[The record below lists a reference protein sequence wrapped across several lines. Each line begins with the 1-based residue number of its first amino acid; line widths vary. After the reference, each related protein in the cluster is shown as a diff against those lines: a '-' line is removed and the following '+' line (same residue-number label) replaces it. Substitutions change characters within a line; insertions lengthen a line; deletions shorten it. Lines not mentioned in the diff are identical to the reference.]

1 MAGTRAHRLAL
12 PTILALAAAL
22 RCYRPAR
29 EGLWLD
35 EAMSVR
41 FARLGLPDI
50 LAMPPARE
58 FNPPLYYAL
67 LHFWVRLWGEGDT
80 AVRALS
86 IVLGV
91 AAVAGAYR
99 LGRLLLGEEAGL
111 VAALLLA
118 TCPYHVYYSQ
128 EARFYALLV
137 ALTLFVLEAFV
148 RVLRGGGRG
157 AQAAYVIA
165 SLLLFYTHAHAVF
178 VLAVPVLYVLVEYAR
193 PASDRP
199 PGVRRWLWLE
209 LIVALGAT
217 AWVGPF
223 LARIAAQQTS
233 FWIARPSWPELFRT
247 LSQYAGSTLA
257 LVVIAAGAVTETIF
271 GLAAVARRNTRVAAG
286 IQDRTGLLLALWVT
300 IPLFAPFLLSQVMTP
315 FFLARASIA
324 SLPALHVVT
333 ARALGRLPRAALRW
347 GVVAGVVAA
356 SLANQW
362 LYFQVPGKEQWREAA
377 AWVEATAAP
386 GDLVALDAGYGQPG
400 FDHYA
405 RRSDVGRLALGS
417 DLTTPGAVAELQSAL
432 VRGVDRVFVVR
443 FQRPVDHEA
452 VRRAV
457 GAGWGLR
464 DYRALVGLQIYLFQR
479 KA

>member
-1 MAGTRAHRLAL
+1 VAGTRAHRLAL

-67 LHFWVRLWGEGDT
+67 LHFWVRLWAEGDA

-91 AAVAGAYR
+91 AAVAAAYR

-118 TCPYHVYYSQ
+118 TSPYHVYYSQ

-137 ALTLFVLEAFV
+137 TLTLVVLETFV
-148 RVLRGGGRG
+148 RVLRGGGRA
-157 AQAAYVIA
+157 AQVTYVIA
-165 SLLLFYTHAHAVF
+165 YVLLFYAHAHAVF
-178 VLAVPVLYVLVEYAR
+178 VLAVPVLYVLLEYAR
-193 PASDRP
+193 PAAERP
-199 PGVRRWLWLE
+199 PGLRRWLRLE
-209 LIVALGAT
+209 LIVALGAA
-217 AWVGPF
+217 AWAGPF

-257 LVVIAAGAVTETIF
+257 LAVIGAAVVAEAIL
-271 GLAAVARRNTRVAAG
+271 GLAAIVRRDARAPRGTPIRPG
-286 IQDRTGLLLALWVT
+286 RLLALWAT
-300 IPLFAPFLLSQVMTP
+300 IPLLAPFLLSQVMTP

-324 SLPALHVVT
+324 SLLALHLVA
-333 ARALGRLPRAALRW
+333 ARALGRLPRPPMRW
-347 GVVAGVVAA
+347 AVVAA
-356 SLANQW
+356 VVGASLVNQW
-362 LYFQVPGKEQWREAA
+362 RYFQVPSKEQWREAA
-377 AWVEATAAP
+377 AWVEARAVP

-405 RRSDVGRLALGS
+405 RRADVARLALGS
-417 DLTTPGAVAELQSAL
+417 DLVMPAGVRELQAAL
-432 VRGVDRVFVVR
+432 ARGADRVFVVR

-457 GAGWGLR
+457 GEGWGLR
-464 DYRALVGLQIYLFQR
+464 DYRAFVGLQIYLFQR
-479 KA
+479 KS

>member
-1 MAGTRAHRLAL
+1 VAGTRAHRLAL

-67 LHFWVRLWGEGDT
+67 LHFWVRLWGEGDA

-91 AAVAGAYR
+91 AAVAGAYC
-99 LGRLLLGEEAGL
+99 LGRRLLGEEAGL

-137 ALTLFVLEAFV
+137 ALTLFVLDAFV
-148 RVLRGGGRG
+148 RVILGGGRR
-157 AQAAYVIA
+157 AQAAYVIL
-165 SLLLFYTHAHAVF
+165 SVLLFYTHAHAVF
-178 VLAVPVLYVLVEYAR
+178 VLAVPVVYVLIEYAR
-193 PASDRP
+193 SADERA
-199 PGVRRWLWLE
+199 PGLRRWLRLE
-209 LIVALGAT
+209 LLVALGAAVWT
-217 AWVGPF
+217 GPF
-223 LARIAAQQTS
+223 LARVAAQQTS
-233 FWIARPSWPELFRT
+233 FWIARPTWSELLRT
-247 LSQYAGSTLA
+247 LFQYAGSTLA
-257 LVVIAAGAVTETIF
+257 LCVIAAAVAAETIL
-271 GLAAVARRNTRVAAG
+271 GAAAIARRDPRVPTEARVRPG
-286 IQDRTGLLLALWVT
+286 RLLALWIT
-300 IPLFAPFLLSQVMTP
+300 IPLLAPFVLSRVMTP

-324 SLPALHVVT
+324 SVPALHLVT
-333 ARALGRLPRAALRW
+333 ARARGRLPRAPLRW
-347 GVVAGVVAA
+347 GVVAAVVAA
-356 SLANQW
+356 SLVNQW
-362 LYFQVPGKEQWREAA
+362 LYFQVRGKEQWREAA
-377 AWVEATAAP
+377 AWVEAAAVP

-405 RRSDVGRLALGS
+405 RRSDVARLALGT
-417 DLTTPGAVAELQSAL
+417 DLAGADGVTAL
-432 VRGVDRVFVVR
+432 RAALARGVDRVFVVR

-457 GAGWGLR
+457 GEGWGLR
-464 DYRALVGLQIYLFQR
+464 DYRAFVGLQIYLFQR

>member
-1 MAGTRAHRLAL
+1 MRAHRLAL
-12 PTILALAAAL
+12 PAIVGLAAAL

-41 FARLGLPDI
+41 FARLP
-50 LAMPPARE
+50 LADVLTMPPARE

-67 LHFWVRLWGEGDT
+67 LHFWVAAGGEGEA

-86 IVLGV
+86 ILLGV
-91 AAVAGAYR
+91 AAVVCVYR
-99 LGRLLLGEEAGL
+99 VGRLLLGEEAGL

-137 ALTLFVLEAFV
+137 TLTLVSMEAFV

-165 SLLLFYTHAHAVF
+165 SVLLFYTHAHAVF
-178 VLAVPVLYVLVEYAR
+178 VLAVPVLYALVAYAR
-193 PASDRP
+193 RGGERP
-199 PGVRRWLWLE
+199 PGPRRWIRLE
-209 LIVALGAT
+209 AIVALGAA
-217 AWVGPF
+217 AWMGPF
-223 LARIAAQQTS
+223 LARVATQQTS
-233 FWIARPSWPELFRT
+233 FWIARPTWTDLGRT
-247 LSQYAGSTLA
+247 LSQYAGSTTA
-257 LVVIAAGAVTETIF
+257 LVVLAAAAFTEALR
-271 GLAAVARRNTRVAAG
+271 GLAAGHARRDAPDAA
-286 IQDRTGLLLALWVT
+286 DAPERPGLLLALWVT
-300 IPLFAPFLLSQVMTP
+300 IPLLAPFLLSQVMTP

-324 SLPALHVVT
+324 SVPALHLVA
-333 ARALGRLPRAALRW
+333 ARALGRLPRALLRW
-347 GVVAGVVAA
+347 GVVAVVVAA
-356 SLANQW
+356 SLVNQW
-362 LYFQVPGKEQWREAA
+362 RYFHVPAREQWREAA
-377 AWVEATAAP
+377 AWVQATATP
-386 GDLVALDAGYGQPG
+386 GDLVVLDAGYGQPG

-405 RRSDVGRLALGS
+405 RRADLGRLALRE
-417 DLTTPGAVAELQSAL
+417 DLATPAGTRELAAAL
-432 VRGVDRVFVVR
+432 ERGVSRVFVVR

-457 GAGWGLR
+457 GEGWGLR
-464 DYRALVGLQIYLFQR
+464 DYRGLMGLQIYFFER